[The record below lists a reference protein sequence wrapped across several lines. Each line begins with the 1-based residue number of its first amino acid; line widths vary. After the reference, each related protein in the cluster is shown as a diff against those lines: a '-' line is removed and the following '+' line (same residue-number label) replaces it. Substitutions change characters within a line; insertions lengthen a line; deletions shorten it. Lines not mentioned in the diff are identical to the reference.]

1 MKTNRESET
10 SRYQFDE
17 SELLSLFYE
26 VDPIRPKLSAPYL
39 KDGYVCATD
48 THIMVRIKAEVL
60 NREYNEVED
69 LNLVLPSGN
78 CNFKV
83 SLKEI
88 NDALAAIPQIDE
100 EIEVRGDKEC
110 PECDGE
116 GGVEWEY
123 IDQAGKR
130 HYKFCDCPVCD
141 GTGYIDKPHRIKT
154 GKKIPAEDC
163 PIQIR
168 SVIFESKYLYILRR
182 AMEIIGL
189 SEIRC
194 IHQKLGLPCI
204 FVVDEN
210 IEIVIMP
217 FRGEPAKYQI
227 LGKDVEK

>member
-1 MKTNRESET
+1 
-10 SRYQFDE
+10 
-17 SELLSLFYE
+17 
-26 VDPIRPKLSAPYL
+26 
-39 KDGYVCATD
+39 
-48 THIMVRIKAEVL
+48 MVRRKAEVL

-78 CNFKV
+78 CNFIV
-83 SLKEI
+83 TLKEI
-88 NDALAAIPQIDE
+88 KDTLAAIPQ
-100 EIEVRGDKEC
+100 IEVRGDKEC

-116 GGVEWEY
+116 GGVEWNY

-141 GTGYIDKPHRIKT
+141 GTGYIDKP
-154 GKKIPAEDC
+154 DC

-168 SVIFESKYLYILRR
+168 SVIFESKYIDILRR

-194 IHQKLGLPCI
+194 IHQELRQPCI
-204 FVVDEN
+204 FVADEN

-217 FRGEPAKYQI
+217 FMGEPAKYQI
-227 LGKDVEK
+227 LGKDIEK

>member
-1 MKTNRESET
+1 MKTSRESTT

-26 VDPIRPKLSAPYL
+26 VDGNRPKLSAPYL

-48 THIMVRIKAEVL
+48 AHIMARIKAEVL
-60 NREYNEVED
+60 NRKYNEVEG

-78 CNFKV
+78 CNFMV
-83 SLKEI
+83 TLKEI
-88 NDALAAIPQIDE
+88 KDTLAAIPQIDE

-116 GGVEWEY
+116 GSVEWGY
-123 IDQAGKR
+123 IDQAGKQ

-154 GKKIPAEDC
+154 GKKIPAEYC

-168 SVIFESKYLYILRR
+168 SVIFNWIYIKIAFL
-182 AMEIIGL
+182 
-189 SEIRC
+189 
-194 IHQKLGLPCI
+194 
-204 FVVDEN
+204 
-210 IEIVIMP
+210 
-217 FRGEPAKYQI
+217 
-227 LGKDVEK
+227 